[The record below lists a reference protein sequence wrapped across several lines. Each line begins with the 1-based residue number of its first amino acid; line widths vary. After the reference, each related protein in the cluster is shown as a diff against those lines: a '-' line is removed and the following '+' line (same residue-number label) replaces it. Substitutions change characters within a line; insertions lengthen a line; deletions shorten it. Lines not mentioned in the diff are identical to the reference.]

1 MAQNLKSQLTPMEK
15 IRILIIE
22 DEMITATDLKEILQ
36 KRGHVVIGLAKNYY
50 ETVSM
55 VERQKP
61 DLALVD
67 IKLRNS
73 THNGIEIAET
83 YLKNQEIPYIFLTSQ
98 SDSQTFEQAK
108 LTAPKSYL
116 TKPFRENEVVFQIE
130 LAFEQ
135 HLSQMSKTNN
145 PVISDTIFVFVEN
158 AHFRITKKDII
169 VIQAETSYIN
179 VFLSTYEKPLL
190 ITMNLKNISKLLP
203 NPNFFRLSRKH
214 LINLDYLQKFDND
227 KIWMRGL
234 ESTIPIPQNGKKE
247 LMNQLAVVKI
257 V

>member
-1 MAQNLKSQLTPMEK
+1 MEK
-15 IRILIIE
+15 IKILIIE
-22 DEMITATDLKEILQ
+22 DEIITATDLKEILQ
-36 KRGHVVIGLAKNYY
+36 KRGHKIIGIAKNYHETNSMIEY
-50 ETVSM
+50 E
-55 VERQKP
+55 KP

-83 YLKNQEIPYIFLTSQ
+83 LLRNKAIPYIFLTSQ
-98 SDSQTFEQAK
+98 SDMQTFDLAK
-108 LTAPKSYL
+108 QTSPKAYL

-130 LAFEQ
+130 LVFEQ
-135 HLSQMSKTNN
+135 FLNQIQINSN
-145 PVISDTIFVFVEN
+145 PVISDSIYIFVEN
-158 AHFRITKKDII
+158 AHFRIIKKDII
-169 VIQAETSYIN
+169 AIEADTSYVN
-179 VFLSTYEKPLL
+179 VFMKTYEKPLL
-190 ITMNLKNISKLLP
+190 ITMNLKNIAKLLP

-227 KIWMRGL
+227 KIWMLGL
-234 ESTIPIPQNGKKE
+234 ETTIPIPQNGKKE

>member
-1 MAQNLKSQLTPMEK
+1 MEK
-15 IRILIIE
+15 IKILIIE

-36 KRGHVVIGLAKNYY
+36 KRGHRIIGIAKNFY
-50 ETVSM
+50 ETASM
-55 VERQKP
+55 LEYDKP

-67 IKLRNS
+67 IKLKNS
-73 THNGIEIAET
+73 THNGIEIAESL
-83 YLKNQEIPYIFLTSQ
+83 LKNKDIPYVFLTSQ
-98 SDSQTFEQAK
+98 SDMQTFDQAK
-108 LTAPKSYL
+108 QTAPKAYL

-130 LAFEQ
+130 LVFEQ
-135 HLSQMSKTNN
+135 FLNQLQKNNN
-145 PVISDTIFVFVEN
+145 PVLSDSIYIFVEN
-158 AHFRITKKDII
+158 AHFRITKKEII

-179 VFLSTYEKPLL
+179 VFLSSYEKPLL

-203 NPNFFRLSRKH
+203 SPNFFRLSRKH